1 MKTILNLL
9 LMSVIFTSCG
19 KYVSLTRESYEML
32 NNNGNVLKAK
42 AKFEKPI
49 ELEYL
54 MQDTIIATV
63 NTKGVCNFNT
73 VKRSIES
80 IPAGAKVKIKEAE
93 ENIFKVEFVDYKL
106 TLSMIRTT
114 NDNYIILTSKE
125 NIVAHTRYV
134 VKDNDPN
141 IMIKV
146 KRSKSKQNVS
156 LKK

>member
-1 MKTILNLL
+1 MLYYINKEINNRSIILN
-9 LMSVIFTSCG
+9 F
-19 KYVSLTRESYEML
+19 
-32 NNNGNVLKAK
+32 
-42 AKFEKPI
+42 
-49 ELEYL
+49 
-54 MQDTIIATV
+54 
-63 NTKGVCNFNT
+63 
-73 VKRSIES
+73 S
-80 IPAGAKVKIKEAE
+80 IP
-93 ENIFKVEFVDYKL
+93 IFQQGLEFVDYKL

>member
-19 KYVSLTRESYEML
+19 KYVSLTRESYEIL
-32 NNNGNVLKAK
+32 NNGGNLVKAK
-42 AKFEKPI
+42 VKFEKPI

-63 NTKGVCNFNT
+63 NNKGICNFNT

-80 IPAGAKVKIKEAE
+80 IPANAKVKIKDVE
-93 ENIFKVEFVDYKL
+93 ENLFKVEFIDYKL
-106 TLSMIRTT
+106 TMTMIRTT

-134 VKDNDPN
+134 IKDNDPN

-146 KRSKSKQNVS
+146 KRSKSKQKIS